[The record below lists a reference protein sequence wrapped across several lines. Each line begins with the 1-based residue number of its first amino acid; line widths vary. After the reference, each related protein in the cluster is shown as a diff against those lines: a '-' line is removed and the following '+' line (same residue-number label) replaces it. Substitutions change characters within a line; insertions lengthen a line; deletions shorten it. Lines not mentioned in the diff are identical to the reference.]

1 MELQNIKSIK
11 KKLDNHNPTLFSNA
25 ENSFTYFVNR
35 IHIKE
40 FRHIKD
46 LEIKFEHPITVISG
60 TNKIGKTSILL
71 LLACSH
77 YDFLRVDSTKP
88 TSTLRRHSWKD
99 VLRFTDYENT
109 KKDYEYHLDWRVGKD
124 IRNGNSRRLHTSR
137 SWSGVGKTSKDPKRK
152 NAKIKGRE
160 VRFIDLERILPARN
174 VSNSLLRKISNSAQ
188 TRVNSDIEKAFCYIF
203 SISTGIEIYDIGSH
217 INKRAFLLKTP
228 TDNYSSYNA
237 ASGEESVLNI
247 LDEIINSPKNS
258 LIIIDELEAGFHPFV
273 QRKIADIINY
283 ASWRDKK
290 QFIITTHSPTL
301 ISAFSSKSRRFL
313 EPSSDGTTKSING
326 ISVNAAFSKMD
337 SNAYPLLHLYCEDD
351 IANFILKNL
360 LMKLNQ
366 KHSYFDRLVNIIE
379 SGPANMVKNDYER
392 HKRNYSQMRLKI
404 GYACVFDGDYKNDP
418 HYSHFHLNPNEHSMF
433 LFPFIAPEKFLLN
446 AYLKEKPNQRIQTSF
461 NISDHHTLFLEMVNE
476 GLAIDENQALLI
488 CWQIFTNT
496 PEYQSLENTF
506 RNFILNAV
514 KDFTIRN
521 E

>member
-1 MELQNIKSIK
+1 MELQNINSVKN
-11 KKLDNHNPTLFSNA
+11 KLDYHDPITFSNA
-25 ENSFTYFVNR
+25 ENSFTHFISR
-35 IHIKE
+35 IYIKE

-46 LEIKFEHPITVISG
+46 LEITFEHPITVISG

-71 LLACSH
+71 LIACSH
-77 YDFLRVDSTKP
+77 HNFLRVDSTKP
-88 TSTLRRHSWKD
+88 TSTLRRHTWKD
-99 VLRFTDYENT
+99 VLQFTEYENT
-109 KKDYEYHLDWRVGKD
+109 TKDYEYHLDWRVGND

-137 SWSGVGKTSKDPKRK
+137 SWSGVGKASKDPKRK
-152 NAKIKGRE
+152 NAQIKGKD

-174 VSNSLLRKISNSAQ
+174 VSNSLLRKISTSAQ
-188 TRVNSDIEKAFCYIF
+188 TRVNSDIEEAFCYVF

-247 LDEIINSPKNS
+247 LDEIISSPKNS

-283 ASWRDKK
+283 ISWRDKK

-301 ISAFSSKSRRFL
+301 ISSFKSKSRRFI
-313 EPSSDGTTKSING
+313 EPQIDGNSKCING

-337 SNAYPLLHLYCEDD
+337 SKAYPLLHLYCEDD
-351 IANFILKNL
+351 IASFILRNL
-360 LMKLNQ
+360 LVKLNS
-366 KHSYFDRLVNIIE
+366 KFKYFDRLVNIIE

-392 HKRNYSQMRLKI
+392 HKRNFNQMRLKI
-404 GYACVFDGDYKNDP
+404 GYACVFDGDYKNEP
-418 HYSHFHLNPNEHSMF
+418 HYSQFHQNPNEHSMF
-433 LFPFIAPEKFLLN
+433 LFPYLAPEKFLVN
-446 AYLKEKPNQRIQTSF
+446 AYLKQNPNPRIQTSF

-476 GLAIDENQALLI
+476 GLAVDENQALLN
-488 CWQIFTNT
+488 CWQCFINT
-496 PEYQSLENTF
+496 PEYQVLEKSF
-506 RNFILNAV
+506 GDFIVNAV